1 MENLINSLKSKEL
14 VAGCP
19 RCHSEFH
26 LSDALLF
33 DGTQTFPEEAK
44 SRRDEYE
51 TDLKSKKVDLRRR
64 KMLASERAI
73 ITAEA
78 VGVGKMVEHL
88 VPILEGF
95 EYKPADC
102 RTLFDPIDLL
112 VFNGLSSSKVDLLAF
127 MEIKTGGA
135 RLNSHQRKIR
145 DAIKES
151 RVIYEEV

>member
-14 VAGCP
+14 VAECP
-19 RCHSEFH
+19 CCYTEFL

-33 DGTQTFPEEAK
+33 DGTQKFPDEAK
-44 SRRDEYE
+44 ARCDEYE
-51 TDLKSKKVDLRRR
+51 ADLKNRRVDLRKR
-64 KMLASERAI
+64 KKLASERAT

-112 VFNGLSSSKVDLLAF
+112 VFNGLSSSAVDLLAF

-135 RLNSHQRKIR
+135 RLNKPQRKIR
-145 DAIKES
+145 DAIRDG
-151 RVIYEEV
+151 RVFYEEV

>member
-1 MENLINSLKSKEL
+1 MEELIKSLKSQEL

-19 RCHSEFH
+19 RCFSEFH

-33 DGTQTFPEEAK
+33 DGTRKFPEEALERCK
-44 SRRDEYE
+44 EYE
-51 TDLKSKKVDLRRR
+51 SDLKNRRLDLRKK

-135 RLNSHQRKIR
+135 RLNSHQKKIR

-151 RVIYEEV
+151 RVIYEVV